1 MERLWQPELRARNER
16 GRCHVK
22 GSSFDPGTEDH
33 TALQLDPSHWR
44 RLTWQVPDKGEG
56 PDTAAW
62 DPGFLNSYPPI
73 CPTAPKTV
81 CRGEG
86 VCFLWIPEDP
96 SLRMRSAN
104 LDPQRAFWKV
114 VLI

>member
-1 MERLWQPELRARNER
+1 MERLWQPELRARDER
-16 GRCHVK
+16 GRCRVK

-73 CPTAPKTV
+73 CPTAPYLQRLCV
-81 CRGEG
+81 GVRGYAFSG
-86 VCFLWIPEDP
+86 Y